1 MDEEKIISVRSDV
14 IVNIASDPLSLSRRN
29 GHMTLFHAF
38 EKKVSL
44 HA

>member
-1 MDEEKIISVRSDV
+1 MKKENYACESDV
-14 IVNIASDPLSLSRRN
+14 IVNIASDPLSLSLKNR
-29 GHMTLFHAF
+29 HKTLFHVF